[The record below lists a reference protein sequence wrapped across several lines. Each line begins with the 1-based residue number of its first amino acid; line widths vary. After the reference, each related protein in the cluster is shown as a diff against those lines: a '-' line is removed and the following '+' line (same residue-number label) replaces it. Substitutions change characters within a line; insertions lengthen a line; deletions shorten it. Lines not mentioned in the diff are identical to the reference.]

1 MRNIWYLVDYVEKF
15 YKSDKNRQII
25 NFGMQI

>member
-15 YKSDKNRQII
+15 YKSDQIRQII